1 MTKLSDQLEGE
12 ARTLIVNDIKKMNEL
27 ADSSDKNSSEEASVE
42 LMLIAF
48 SRMSDEVNAL
58 IEARTHEMEVAR
70 DEARDA
76 SDQKTK
82 FFANMSHELRTPLNA
97 ILGYGEMLY
106 EDCEDLGYDDLLP
119 DLKKITSAGS
129 HLLSLINNILD
140 LSKIEAG
147 KMELFVTGFEI
158 ENMIETIK
166 DVSAPLALKNNNEFK
181 INLDDAIGS
190 MSQDET
196 KLRQCLTNFLSNAFK
211 FTKDGTVTLDVEVE
225 SKGDLEFINFSV
237 TDTGAGMSP
246 EGVAKVFEEYTQ
258 AERSTS
264 ANYGGT
270 GLGLPI
276 SKRFAEMMGGR
287 R

>member
-1 MTKLSDQLEGE
+1 
-12 ARTLIVNDIKKMNEL
+12 
-27 ADSSDKNSSEEASVE
+27 
-42 LMLIAF
+42 MLIAF

-58 IEARTHEMEVAR
+58 IEARTHEMELAR

-106 EDCEDLGYDDLLP
+106 EDCEDLGYEDLLP

-166 DVSAPLALKNNNEFK
+166 DVSAPLALKNNNEFQ
-181 INLDDAIGS
+181 INIDDSVGS
-190 MSQDET
+190 MSQY
-196 KLRQCLTNFLSNAFK
+196 RC
-211 FTKDGTVTLDVEVE
+211 
-225 SKGDLEFINFSV
+225 
-237 TDTGAGMSP
+237 
-246 EGVAKVFEEYTQ
+246 
-258 AERSTS
+258 
-264 ANYGGT
+264 
-270 GLGLPI
+270 
-276 SKRFAEMMGGR
+276 
-287 R
+287 